1 MLGNSSYTRRMARL
15 WARRRKAEREFLA
28 NGGKRCCGTC
38 RLGWRCPTDR
48 EDVCA
53 MWELRVEEARS
64 QIVTSRQE
72 IQDGYPHAL

>member
-53 MWELRVEEARS
+53 MWELEVK
-64 QIVTSRQE
+64 
-72 IQDGYPHAL
+72 G